1 MELVAFKSCKEL
13 KIKKPKKLNNK
24 TLIGSIPRFIGKNL
38 KLMNKVYKVENDYY
52 IHIIEWCRIGL
63 WQQHMKMGTIDYGD
77 EVAEAHKPDDRFK
90 ITQESIIKFN
100 HNDWQSSSWNRFY
113 PDVLTRQFNE
123 LKGFEWYE
131 TAYSEVFDRFFDLVG
146 LEKLKDKDES
156 LQYKKVGLFMDC
168 IS

>member
-13 KIKKPKKLNNK
+13 KIKKPKELNNK

-38 KLMNKVYKVENDYY
+38 KLMNKVYKVGNDYY

-77 EVAEAHKPDDRFK
+77 EVAEAHKSDDRFK

-100 HNDWQSSSWNRFY
+100 CNDWQSSSWNRYY

-131 TAYSEVFDRFFDLVG
+131 SEYSSVFEGFFDLVG
-146 LEKLKDKDES
+146 LEKLKNKDES

-168 IS
+168 VS

>member
-13 KIKKPKKLNNK
+13 KIKKPKELNNK
-24 TLIGSIPRFIGKNL
+24 TLIGSIPRSLGKHA
-38 KLMNKVYKVENDYY
+38 KLMNKVYKVVDDYY

-63 WQQHMKMGTIDYGD
+63 WQQHMKVGSIDYGD
-77 EVAEAHKPDDRFK
+77 EVVEAHKPDERFK

-100 HNDWQSSSWNRFY
+100 HNDWQSSSWNRYY

-123 LKGFEWYE
+123 LKGFNWYE
-131 TAYSEVFDRFFDLVG
+131 GEYNSIFEGFFDLVG